1 MKTASAKPYC
11 GDYNQTETYT
21 PLLTLRQRAL
31 YGVGGAVFSVKEAA
45 YSIFVLIFYTQVLGL
60 AGSIAGL
67 VMLLA
72 ILWDA
77 VNDPLI
83 GGWSDRFQSRWGRRH
98 PFMLAGA
105 IPMGIGFIGLF
116 YPPAAITE
124 DTWLLAAW
132 LLFWSLWI
140 RTFLSFFSIPHLAM
154 AAELTTDY
162 YERSRLLG
170 ARTFF
175 GFICAVALPALALL
189 VLFPTINEIDGRF
202 VAGNY
207 PMYGLWSC
215 LLVWLVAGLAIGGTP
230 RHPGERKVAAKKNAS
245 PTTVTALFKD
255 FALILRNLNFRN
267 ILFYDAAASA
277 SYGILISL
285 NVLAWTYYWELST
298 TQLSVVLALP
308 SIIGVPL
315 AVWAMGPLGKRWS
328 KHRIL
333 QLTIGLMIA
342 VAMSVYLLRWL
353 DWLPANDH
361 PLVFVALL
369 LQMLAWMFLFV
380 IRVICAFSII
390 ADVTDEHE
398 LEHGTRQEGGFF
410 AAMGFTTKLAGA
422 AGPLYAGIVLDV
434 INLQEGML
442 PGAIA
447 QQTLDGLALSLLV
460 GVIPLLLLAWRF
472 TYAISMSPQKLAH
485 IQAQLRAREEQKN

>member
-1 MKTASAKPYC
+1 M
-11 GDYNQTETYT
+11 
-21 PLLTLRQRAL
+21 LTNRQRAL

-45 YSIFVLIFYTQVLGL
+45 YAIFVLIFYTQVLGL
-60 AGSIAGL
+60 AGSVAGL

-83 GGWSDRFQSRWGRRH
+83 GGWSDRFRSRWGRRH

-105 IPMGIGFIGLF
+105 LPMGIGFIGLF
-116 YPPAAITE
+116 YPPAGVIEEPWA
-124 DTWLLAAW
+124 LAGW

-154 AAELTTDY
+154 AAELSSDY

-175 GFICAVALPALALL
+175 GFIGAVALPALALL
-189 VLFPTINEIDGRF
+189 ILFPTVNEIDGRF
-202 VAGNY
+202 VADNY

-215 LLVWLVAGLAIGGTP
+215 LLVWLVAGLTLAGTP
-230 RHPGERKVAAKKNAS
+230 RHPGTRKINTEKPA
-245 PTTVTALFKD
+245 PTTLAALFKD
-255 FALILRNLNFRN
+255 FALVLRNANFRN
-267 ILFYDAAASA
+267 VLFYDAAASA

-285 NVLAWTYYWELST
+285 NVLAWTYYWELSN
-298 TQLSVVLALP
+298 TQLSLVLALP
-308 SIIGVPL
+308 SIVGVPL
-315 AVWAMGPLGKRWS
+315 AVWAMGPLGKRYS

-342 VAMSVYLLRWL
+342 VAMSVYVLRWL

-361 PLVFVALL
+361 PAVFVALL

-442 PGAIA
+442 PGAVS

-472 TYAISMSPQKLAH
+472 TYGISMSSEKLAA
-485 IQAQLRAREEQKN
+485 IQAQLHARQTEVNSR